1 VNLTMQTLKVI
12 ESCIQKVDG
21 MTRSTGGAEPLT
33 WERLARA
40 KSAYSTRRVELT
52 VATHLLS
59 GDALQPCAGDL
70 VLAQVEKL
78 GQHTRIEQPS
88 GRRAQLYPGD
98 EIIVCYGNRYAPDQF
113 EALVPEH
120 LEECCLVAAGGIA
133 AQLLSRHRSMKH
145 PTVIQPLGLLADDAG
160 HRLNLMDWA
169 LPRMPSALHRPH
181 TLAVVGTAMNAGK
194 TTTAAHLIRGLVQT
208 GHRVGAAKV
217 TGTGAGGDRWTLL
230 DAGAER
236 VLDFTD
242 AGHAS
247 TYRVALP
254 QVEMILHQLIAHLA
268 SEPLDAVVLEVAD
281 GLCQTET
288 ARLLASPAF
297 ARRVDGV
304 VFAAGDALGARAG
317 VEWLRRH
324 ALPVWA
330 VSGLLTA
337 SPLACREAE
346 VATGLPVLTQD
357 QLAQGGWRTERKR
370 SAAGGGPICRFPQR
384 DAIAA
389 RAY

>member
-1 VNLTMQTLKVI
+1 MTMQTLKAV
-12 ESCIQKVDG
+12 ESCIQKVD
-21 MTRSTGGAEPLT
+21 RIKLSTGCAEPLT

-52 VATHLLS
+52 AATHLLP
-59 GDALQPCAGDL
+59 GDTLQPCAGDL
-70 VLAQVEKL
+70 VLARVEKL

-113 EALVPEH
+113 EAIVPEY
-120 LEECCLVAAGGIA
+120 LDECCLVAAGGIA
-133 AQLLSRHRSMKH
+133 AQLLSRHSSMKR

-160 HRLNLMDWA
+160 HRLNLMDWG
-169 LPRMPSALHRPH
+169 LPHIPSSLHRPY
-181 TLAVVGTAMNAGK
+181 TLAVAGTAMNAGK
-194 TTTAAHLIRGLVQT
+194 TTTAASLIRGLVQT

-217 TGTGAGGDRWTLL
+217 TGTGAGGDRWALL

-254 QVEMILHQLIAHLA
+254 HVETILHQLIAHLA
-268 SEPLDAVVLEVAD
+268 SEPLDILVLEVAD
-281 GLCQTET
+281 GLFQAET
-288 ARLLASPAF
+288 AQLLASPAF

-304 VFAAGDALGARAG
+304 VFAAGDALGARPDHAG
-317 VEWLRRH
+317 DRDRRYGH
-324 ALPVWA
+324 CPPA
-330 VSGLLTA
+330 
-337 SPLACREAE
+337 
-346 VATGLPVLTQD
+346 
-357 QLAQGGWRTERKR
+357 
-370 SAAGGGPICRFPQR
+370 AAG
-384 DAIAA
+384 
-389 RAY
+389 RA